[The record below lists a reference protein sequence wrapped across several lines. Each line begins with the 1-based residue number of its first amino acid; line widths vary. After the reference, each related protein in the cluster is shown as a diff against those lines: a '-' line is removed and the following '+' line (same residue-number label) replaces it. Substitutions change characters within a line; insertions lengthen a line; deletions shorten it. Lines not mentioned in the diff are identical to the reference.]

1 MSENKKLE
9 WRDILIIILIIL
21 LVIASLVGGIFIN
34 KYKTASGQIVIW
46 NDSLT
51 VYKNKYNEEYTA
63 KNTYILK
70 AEQLE
75 AYNKE
80 LYKEYKSLKDNPV
93 VITKTKVVTKI
104 DTVYTQT
111 DSIWKHDDMILWA
124 WSAKDSCWY
133 KINGTA
139 SITKAEK
146 TSVVINNLE
155 IQSDITLDVVDDG
168 NQLKVI
174 AKTDNPYINTNDIQ
188 SIVIDPLN
196 SPTIKKLNKS
206 KRWGFGPYIGIG
218 LYTGYD
224 FIRNGVGVGVGGSI
238 GFSIHYDLVQW

>member
-1 MSENKKLE
+1 MSENKKLK

-34 KYKTASGQIVIW
+34 KYKAASGQIVIW

-104 DTVYTQT
+104 DTVYT
-111 DSIWKHDDMILWA
+111 
-124 WSAKDSCWY
+124 
-133 KINGTA
+133 
-139 SITKAEK
+139 
-146 TSVVINNLE
+146 
-155 IQSDITLDVVDDG
+155 
-168 NQLKVI
+168 
-174 AKTDNPYINTNDIQ
+174 
-188 SIVIDPLN
+188 
-196 SPTIKKLNKS
+196 
-206 KRWGFGPYIGIG
+206 
-218 LYTGYD
+218 
-224 FIRNGVGVGVGGSI
+224 
-238 GFSIHYDLVQW
+238 